1 MTHSTHLLFSHKELL
16 HEKFLQTDLGELYQA
31 IPFEE
36 LAKHIPAPKHAISG
50 KGCKPWFD
58 VKGGIALQI
67 LKHRLRFSDATL
79 IERIN
84 TDWSMQLFCGIALL
98 PGDRIKDTDLPSKWR
113 GYLGQH
119 LDINNLQTT
128 FANSWSPYMQQTNI
142 GMQDATCYESRIEY
156 PTDVKLLWKCCEQ
169 VHDILQDVRSQLR
182 LRKSRCKFGKRN
194 AEYLSYQKMRKKAR
208 RKEKKMRK
216 KLLKF
221 LLRLLKLLEKHPHP
235 LSLRRVS
242 RLQTVIEIYAQQHQK
257 AYGDNSEPIKDRIV
271 SLSKPYIRPIVR
283 GKEVKPVEFG
293 AKVNKLLVDGIGFI
307 EHISFD
313 AFNECTR
320 YKEGIYLQR
329 KLFGKCT
336 HQSADAIYATNENRK
351 YSTEQNIHTNFIP
364 KGKQKTAYIDQAN
377 ILRKELGKE
386 RATVLEGSFGNEKNH
401 YLLQKVNARNKHTET
416 CWIFFGMMTANAS
429 IIAKRMTA
437 IAEQQHARAA

>member
-1 MTHSTHLLFSHKELL
+1 M
-16 HEKFLQTDLGELYQA
+16 
-31 IPFEE
+31 
-36 LAKHIPAPKHAISG
+36 
-50 KGCKPWFD
+50 
-58 VKGGIALQI
+58 
-67 LKHRLRFSDATL
+67 
-79 IERIN
+79 
-84 TDWSMQLFCGIALL
+84 
-98 PGDRIKDTDLPSKWR
+98 KD
-113 GYLGQH
+113 
-119 LDINNLQTT
+119 
-128 FANSWSPYMQQTNI
+128 TNI

-169 VHDILQDVRSQLR
+169 VHDILQDVRNKLR
-182 LRKSRCKFGKRN
+182 LRKSRCRFSKRN
-194 AEYLSYQKMRKKAR
+194 QEYLSYQKTRKKTR

-221 LLRLLKLLEKHPHP
+221 LLRLLMLLEKHPCG
-235 LSLRRVS
+235 LSLRKIA
-242 RLQTVIEIYAQQHQK
+242 RLTTIFKIYKQQHQK
-257 AYGDNSEPIKDRIV
+257 AYGSNSEPIKDRIV

-293 AKVNKLLVDGIGFI
+293 AKVNKLQVDGISFI

-336 HQSADAIYATNENRK
+336 HQSADAIYATNENRR
-351 YSTEQNIHTNFIP
+351 YSSGQNIHTNFIA
-364 KGKQKTAYIDQAN
+364 KGKQKMQYIQQAE

-401 YLLQKVNARNKHTET
+401 YLLQKVNARNQYTET

-429 IIAKRMTA
+429 IIANRM
-437 IAEQQHARAA
+437 QQAQQQCARAA